1 MAERYLSTIVYL
13 AFVALYAMITYRYG
27 TRPTF
32 WEASIVPVLIAG
44 TVLRP
49 RSMLGRVLEH
59 PVLRWIGRLSYSL
72 YLWEFFFVYYP
83 GVPTTLGVWQTFPV
97 NIIAAVACATAS
109 YYLVERPLIRV
120 GHRLAPATQRD
131 AMLEPGAV
139 APVIAA
145 A

>member
-1 MAERYLSTIVYL
+1 MVYL
-13 AFVALYAMITYRYG
+13 AFVALYGVITYRYG

-32 WEASIVPVLIAG
+32 WEASIVPVLIVG

-49 RSMLGRVLEH
+49 RSVLGRVLEN
-59 PVLRWIGRLSYSL
+59 PVMRWIGRLSYSL

-83 GVPTTLGVWQTFPV
+83 GVPTTLGVWQKFPV
-97 NIIAAVACATAS
+97 NLIAAVACAAAS

-120 GHRLAPATQRD
+120 GHRLAPAMPRD
-131 AMLEPGAV
+131 VRDV
-139 APVIAA
+139 ASVPTPVVAA